1 MSNLTKNLNFK
12 HKKLIVLIGHMGSG
26 KSTIGKVLAKELNWN
41 FFDSD
46 KEIEKKESMT
56 INQIFKEKSETY
68 FRNLE
73 KKYIIELMLNK
84 KSVIALGGGSIK
96 IKKIRKFIEK
106 EAISIFLKV
115 DIKTLLKRLKYNK
128 NRPLLINTNLYK
140 KIKILDKERN
150 KLYRNADIIL
160 ENTKSKKNIINKILK
175 ILNNEKE

>member
-106 EAISIFLKV
+106 EAISIFF
-115 DIKTLLKRLKYNK
+115 
-128 NRPLLINTNLYK
+128 
-140 KIKILDKERN
+140 
-150 KLYRNADIIL
+150 
-160 ENTKSKKNIINKILK
+160 KS
-175 ILNNEKE
+175 